1 MYQRIKNINMK
12 KLIYLITGIVLFAN
26 SCSKEKRIPWVKTIE
41 HDTTN
46 ITNTTAI
53 LEGEVKATGW
63 EDVTERGVALG
74 LTKDFTA
81 PDLTFNSGN
90 GEGIY
95 QVTATGLTPDQIYY
109 YKAYAVNK
117 IGTRYGKEYSFK
129 TKGGGT
135 PPPPPPPP
143 PPTGDTVVDV
153 DGNKYKTVTI
163 GGQIWMQQNLRVAR
177 YRNGD
182 PIPNVTVNSQW
193 GSLTTG
199 AFCWEGNDPSR
210 DIPYGKLY
218 NFYAVEDPRGICPVG
233 WRVGTDNDWKVLETT
248 AGMIASDLN
257 VDGKRGEIQNVGGK
271 LKALTWWSSPNTGAT
286 DEFGFSYTPGG
297 YRSSDG
303 LFFNRQNAG
312 TYWTNTDAAPNPWNR
327 GMISSDKGIF
337 RNQHVHKRTGL
348 LIRCLKE

>member
-1 MYQRIKNINMK
+1 MK
-12 KLIYLITGIVLFAN
+12 RVKTLCVIGIILSSILVIN
-26 SCSKEKRIPWVKTIE
+26 SCTKEKRIPWVKTIK
-41 HDTTN
+41 HTPAN

-74 LTKDFTA
+74 LTKDFTT
-81 PDLTFNSGN
+81 PDFTFKAGN
-90 GEGIY
+90 GEGEF
-95 QVTATGLTPDQIYY
+95 VATAIGLTPDQTYF

-129 TKGGGT
+129 TKAGGT

-143 PPTGDTVVDV
+143 PPTADTVVDV

-182 PIPNVTVNSQW
+182 PIPNVTVNAQW
-193 GSLTTG
+193 ATLTTG
-199 AFCWEGNDPSR
+199 AFCWENNDPSR

-233 WRVGTDNDWKVLETT
+233 WRVGTDDDWKILETT

-257 VDGKRGEIQNVGGK
+257 VDGMRGVAENVGGK
-271 LKALTWWSSPNTGAT
+271 LKATTLWDSPNTGAT
-286 DEFGFSYTPGG
+286 DEFGFSGLPGG

-303 LFFNRQNAG
+303 LIFTRQNAG
-312 TYWTNTDAAPNPWNR
+312 TWWTGTDASPNPWLR
-327 GMISSDKGIF
+327 GFLSNSGGSIRVNMLL
-337 RNQHVHKRTGL
+337 KRAGKFV
-348 LIRCLKE
+348 RCIKE